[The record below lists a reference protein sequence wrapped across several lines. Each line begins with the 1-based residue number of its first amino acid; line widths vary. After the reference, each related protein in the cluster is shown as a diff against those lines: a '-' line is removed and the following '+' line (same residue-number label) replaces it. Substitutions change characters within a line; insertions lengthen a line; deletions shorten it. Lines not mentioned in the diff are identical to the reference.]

1 MIFSKSILY
10 IFDCCDHD
18 LIPSFSLLR
27 MRQELSKLVLRH
39 TNSVGDVVAKT
50 TAQSTIY
57 ELLLQGLSVSSLFAL
72 LIVFLAY
79 P

>member
-10 IFDCCDHD
+10 IFEYCDHD

-39 TNSVGDVVAKT
+39 TNSVGDVVTKAA
-50 TAQSTIY
+50 AQSTIY
-57 ELLLQGLSVSSLFAL
+57 ELILQGLSVSS
-72 LIVFLAY
+72 
-79 P
+79 